1 MRCAQVIE
9 VEFSAG
15 DDALEGLELFA
26 VSRNLYEQFLWNLQ
40 HVRTL
45 LTGIWGSQNTIDWSE
60 H

>member
-40 HVRTL
+40 
-45 LTGIWGSQNTIDWSE
+45 QSE